1 VGVAGAAA
9 VAASTKKFAEKIHGG
24 KSNMGKIVGP
34 ILILIGVGL
43 CVVGAIWIV
52 AAGRGGEGGMSV
64 GGMALGF
71 AVLFIIAVP
80 FVAAGAFLL
89 IRGRQEAAEMAEV
102 EKERKVLNMV
112 QTRGQIKI
120 ADVALEL
127 DITRDQ
133 LKDYIYDLVGK
144 GLFSGYVDWKGG
156 ILYSK
161 QASEM
166 PEGNCPNCGGELEL
180 AGKGVVS
187 CPYCG
192 SEIFLK
198 G

>member
-1 VGVAGAAA
+1 
-9 VAASTKKFAEKIHGG
+9 
-24 KSNMGKIVGP
+24 MGKIVGP

-52 AAGRGGEGGMSV
+52 AAGRGGEGGMSA
-64 GGMALGF
+64 GGTALGF
-71 AVLFIIAVP
+71 AILFIIAVP
-80 FVAAGAFLL
+80 FVAAGAFLF
-89 IRGRQEAAEMAEV
+89 IKGRQEAVEMVEV

-112 QTRGQIKI
+112 QTRGQVKI
-120 ADVALEL
+120 SDVALEL
-127 DITRDQ
+127 DITRDE

-156 ILYSK
+156 LLYSK

-166 PEGNCPNCGGELEL
+166 PSGNCPNCGGELEL

-192 SEIFLK
+192 SEIFLR